1 MTSHKAYLFLMA
13 VLTLLILF
21 VIGING
27 RLAADDSHKSALLR
41 SCVTATPEPL
51 EERFNAIVEALEKHE
66 PLPELCVKLHNQPL
80 PENNIPYM
88 EKKVPLGDTVFM
100 RYPGIFS
107 GTLSET
113 VARTFTAVTLSNDI
127 EFKRQTLKQLTG
139 ADQTNLVRYRAWL
152 ELARLHLRNKNQ
164 KLASSAL
171 AQALGITL
179 DNDDWKADAHF
190 LQGSIQLTQKNI
202 NAALSKLETALSSDP
217 NFIDGYVLY
226 IHALLEAS
234 LQKETYFSQQNCTN
248 KLTKLMDSIDMI
260 ACVTNDRHTFVHL
273 ANTMESLPA
282 EPKIKSFI
290 VGYGN
295 LLAGNYLTAEQRMRS
310 LLKGKTTQWN
320 SSPCT
325 QLLIKQASQVLDQIS
340 STLKP

>member
-1 MTSHKAYLFLMA
+1 MTSHKAYLFSMA
-13 VLTLLILF
+13 ILTLLILF

-27 RLAADDSHKSALLR
+27 SLVADDSHNSR
-41 SCVTATPEPL
+41 SCGVTPTPEPF
-51 EERFNAIVEALEKHE
+51 EERFKKIVDALLEKEE
-66 PLPELCVKLHNQPL
+66 PLAELCVKLHNQPL
-80 PENNIPYM
+80 PENNVPYM
-88 EKKVPLGDTVFM
+88 QKKVPLGDTVFM

-113 VARTFTAVTLSNDI
+113 VARIFTAVTLSNDI

-152 ELARLHLRNKNQ
+152 ELARLYLRNRNQ

-171 AQALGITL
+171 TQALGITL
-179 DNDDWKADAHF
+179 DNEAWKADAHF
-190 LQGSIQLTQKNI
+190 LQGSIQLTFDKNI

-217 NFIDGYVLY
+217 NFVDAYVLY
-226 IHALLEAS
+226 IHALLQAS
-234 LQKETYFSQQNCTN
+234 LQKESYFSQQNCTD

-260 ACVTNDRHTFVHL
+260 ACQTKDRQTFLHL
-273 ANTMESLPA
+273 ASSIESLPA

-290 VGYGN
+290 VGYSH
-295 LLAGNYLTAEQRMRS
+295 LLAGNYSTAEQRIRS
-310 LLKGKTTQWN
+310 LHQDQIQWN

-340 STLKP
+340 TLKP